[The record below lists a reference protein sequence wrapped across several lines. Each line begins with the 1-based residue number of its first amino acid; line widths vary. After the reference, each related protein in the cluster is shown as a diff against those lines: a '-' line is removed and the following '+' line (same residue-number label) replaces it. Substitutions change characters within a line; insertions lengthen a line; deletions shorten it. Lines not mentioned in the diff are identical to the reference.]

1 MIYLFSAPA
10 QRCAPLLISLLL
22 ALLPALSQAESYRE
36 KTQSVFFPPAV
47 TQILRSNL
55 AQNPAAQAQAQA
67 CLTAAQAWLKQS
79 DVELWSAMFGA
90 TIQRSWHVWSN
101 GFCPQCRQSTP
112 MNTWKIDALNFPWK
126 VACPHCQ
133 ETFPKNDFAAFYK
146 SGINAH
152 GIFDPARA
160 DRSLLVNADH
170 PAATDPLHRF
180 GVDDGTGYSDGTH
193 RWHFIGAYLI
203 YGQWKQVMLT
213 GIRTLAMAYVLTGD
227 PAYAHKAAIMLDR
240 VADLYPTFDFL
251 KQGLSYERV
260 DPVVGAGMVT
270 VWHDACR
277 ESMELALAYD
287 MIFPALDHDPALVSF
302 LAGQARQ
309 YQLPSAKDNIA
320 AIKNNIETGILREIS
335 RQPQKIISNF
345 PNTDITL
352 IISQAVLAWP
362 ENRAQII
369 GSLQSMLTQATAV
382 DGLSG
387 EKGLAA
393 YSTFVPRTL
402 ANVLALFDRL
412 SPDLLPTLVKAV
424 PNLQSTHRFHVDTW
438 LGEKYYPKIGDAGAF
453 GAQDPNYAGAAF
465 SKNFFEPAL
474 GGIPLVSDYTIF
486 WRLYEITHDPLYVQL
501 LYRANGNTITNLPY
515 DLAHAPPAQ
524 FQQNVAAAIRTH
536 GTAIKTESVNKS
548 QWGLGILRSGTG
560 DHQRAVW
567 LDYDIAGNHGRGDA
581 LNIGL
586 FAHGLEILSGF
597 GYPPVQFGGWYS
609 PRANWYKMTAAHNT
623 VVVDAKNQLA
633 SFGVPETEAL
643 KVQLNP
649 RKGSVVGATS
659 AWAAGEKVKLIRAA
673 GPALVQTTALQ
684 QFERS
689 LLLVDLSVQDS
700 YVLDI
705 FRVTGGHDHTKFL
718 HVYFGAASATGL
730 PLSPL
735 PDFGHG
741 TQMRNFRGGAA
752 PAGWQVDWKIEDRYG
767 YLAPGSDVHLRYTD
781 LTAATQVALAE
792 SWLIAQGQET
802 WVPSL
807 MVRRQTTPT
816 EKLASTFV
824 ALLEPYSESSKIE
837 SIRRVSLQTETGQ
850 VADQAN
856 VGVTVTQ
863 PNGKSDLVIA
873 AATPLSS
880 PDRRLSQSTWG
891 VSTDADFCL
900 IRRNADQVIE
910 YVFLVGG
917 KYLQAG
923 DLELTLQQATTL
935 FEARIEAGKLVI
947 VQGDSTAVQTFRV
960 HSTQPALAAK

>member
-1 MIYLFSAPA
+1 MNPSSPLAATPLRHTAALILMVLIGSVATSRATSFS
-10 QRCAPLLISLLL
+10 RKS
-22 ALLPALSQAESYRE
+22 E
-36 KTQSVFFPPAV
+36 SVFFTPAL
-47 TQILRSNL
+47 TQTLRNNL

-67 CLTAAQAWLKQS
+67 CLTAAQIWLKKS
-79 DVELWSAMFGA
+79 DTELWSAMFGA

-112 MNTWKIDALNFPWK
+112 MNTWKIDALNRPWK

-146 SGINAH
+146 SGIDAH

-160 DRSLLVNADH
+160 DRSLLVNSDH

-180 GVDDGTGYSDGTH
+180 GVDDGTGYSDGPN

-240 VADLYPTFDFL
+240 VADLYGTFDFL

-260 DPVVGAGMVT
+260 DPVVGAGMVS

-287 MIFPALDHDPALVSF
+287 MIFPALDHDPTLVSF
-302 LAGQARQ
+302 LSGQARQ

-320 AIKNNIETGILREIS
+320 DIKNNIETGILREVS
-335 RQPQKIISNF
+335 RQPQKIFSNF

-362 ENRAQII
+362 QNRDQII
-369 GSLQSMLTQATAV
+369 GALQRMLTQATVV

-387 EKGLAA
+387 EKGLGA

-412 SPDLLPTLVKAV
+412 SPELLSTLVKAV

-453 GAQDPNYAGAAF
+453 GTQDLNYAGATF

-474 GGIPLVSDYTIF
+474 GGIPLVSDYSLF

-501 LYRANGNTITNLPY
+501 LYRANGSTTTNLPY
-515 DLAHAPPAQ
+515 DLLNAQPAQ
-524 FQQNVAAAIRTH
+524 FQQNVAAAISTH
-536 GTAIKTESVNKS
+536 GTAIKTASVNKS

-560 DHQRAVW
+560 DRQRAVW

-609 PRANWYKMTAAHNT
+609 PRANWYKMSAAHNT
-623 VVVDAKNQLA
+623 VVVDAKNQLVR
-633 SFGVPETEAL
+633 FGVPETEPL
-643 KVQLNP
+643 QVQLNP
-649 RKGSVVGATS
+649 RKGSVVGTTT
-659 AWAAGEKVKLIRAA
+659 AWAAGDTVKLIRAE

-689 LLLVDLSVQDS
+689 LLLVDLSPQDS
-700 YVLDI
+700 YILDI
-705 FRVTGGHDHTKFL
+705 FRVTGGHDHAKFM
-718 HVYFGAASATGL
+718 HGYFGTVSATGI
-730 PLSPL
+730 PLTPL
-735 PDFGHG
+735 ADFGHE
-741 TQMRNFRGGAA
+741 TQMRNFHGGS
-752 PAGWQVDWKIEDRYG
+752 PTPGWQVDWKIEDRYR
-767 YLAPGSDVHLRYTD
+767 YLPTGAEVHLRYTD
-781 LTAATQVALAE
+781 LTSGTQAALAE
-792 SWLIAQGQET
+792 SWLIERGNET

-807 MVRRQTTPT
+807 LVRRQGATT

-824 ALLEPYSESSKIE
+824 AILEPYTDRTKIKTI
-837 SIRRVSLQTETGQ
+837 SRISLRTETGQ
-850 VADQAN
+850 TADESN
-856 VGVTVTQ
+856 VGVMIQ
-863 PNGKSDLVIA
+863 QASGRSDLLIA
-873 AATPLSS
+873 AATGRPSS
-880 PDRRLSQSTWG
+880 AQRRLVQPDWA

-900 IRRNADQVIE
+900 IRRDANNEIE
-910 YVFLVGG
+910 YLFLSGG
-917 KYLQAG
+917 KILQVG
-923 DLELTLQQATTL
+923 EMQLSLTSGTSL
-935 FEARIEAGKLVI
+935 FEAKIEAGKLVMLR
-947 VQGDSTAVQTFRV
+947 GTADAVLSFRL
-960 HSTQPALAAK
+960 HPTE

>member
-1 MIYLFSAPA
+1 MMIYLFPAPA

-112 MNTWKIDALNFPWK
+112 MNTWKIDALNRPWK

-146 SGINAH
+146 SGIDAH
-152 GIFDPARA
+152 GIFDSARA

-180 GVDDGTGYSDGTH
+180 GVDDGTGYSDGSN

-213 GIRTLAMAYVLTGD
+213 GIRTLAMAYVITGD

-287 MIFPALDHDPALVSF
+287 MIFPALDHDPTLVSF
-302 LAGQARQ
+302 LSGQARQ
-309 YQLPSAKDNIA
+309 YQLPSAKDSIA
-320 AIKNNIETGILREIS
+320 AIKNNIETGILREVS

-362 ENRAQII
+362 ENRDQII

-424 PNLQSTHRFHVDTW
+424 PNLQFTHRFHVDTW

-453 GAQDPNYAGAAF
+453 GAQDLNYAGAAF
-465 SKNFFEPAL
+465 SKNFIEPAL

-515 DLAHAPPAQ
+515 DLAHAQPAQ

-536 GTAIKTESVNKS
+536 GTAIKTASVNKS

-623 VVVDAKNQLA
+623 VVVDAKNQLTRL
-633 SFGVPETEAL
+633 GIPETEPL
-643 KVQLNP
+643 QVQLNP
-649 RKGSVVGATS
+649 RKGSVLGTTT
-659 AWAAGEKVKLIRAA
+659 AWVAGEVVKLIRAE
-673 GPALVQTTALQ
+673 GPALVQTTVLQ
-684 QFERS
+684 KFERS
-689 LLLVDLSVQDS
+689 LLLIDISLEDS
-700 YVLDI
+700 YLLDI
-705 FRVTGGHDHTKFL
+705 FRVTGGHDHAKFM
-718 HVYFGAASATGL
+718 HGYFGTVSATGI
-730 PLSPL
+730 PLNPL
-735 PDFGHG
+735 VDFGPE
-741 TQMRNFRGGAA
+741 TQMRNFRGGT
-752 PAGWQVDWKIEDRYG
+752 PTLGWQVDWKIEDRYR
-767 YLAPGSDVHLRYTD
+767 YLPPGAEVHLRYTD
-781 LTAATQVALAE
+781 LTSGTQAALAE
-792 SWLIAQGQET
+792 SWLIERGHET

-807 MVRRQTTPT
+807 LVRRQGDPT
-816 EKLASTFV
+816 RKLASTF
-824 ALLEPYSESSKIE
+824 AAILEPYTDRTKIKTI
-837 SIRRVSLQTETGQ
+837 SRISLLTETGQ
-850 VADQAN
+850 TADESN
-856 VGVTVTQ
+856 VGVMIQ
-863 PNGKSDLVIA
+863 QANGRSDLLIA
-873 AATPLSS
+873 AATGLPSS
-880 PDRRLSQSTWG
+880 AQRRLIQPAWA

-900 IRRNADQVIE
+900 IRRDANNEIE
-910 YVFLVGG
+910 YLFLSGG
-917 KYLQAG
+917 RNLQVG
-923 DLELTLQQATTL
+923 DLQLTLTPGTSL
-935 FEARIEAGKLVI
+935 FEARIEAGKLVMLRGTPSD
-947 VQGDSTAVQTFRV
+947 VLSFRL
-960 HSTQPALAAK
+960 HPNQ